1 MFHSRLTLV
10 FSLIFFVMIVVG
22 LVILATIP
30 TSKNM
35 IMILLMML
43 ALVVSTAFY
52 LPLPWQKTFAKK
64 NDFKLLYTA
73 GYLSNLIIIVI
84 TFAIAWWEYNY
95 LGSIGWWFYVII
107 IALTLIHPVVTLML
121 QAFSKK

>member
-1 MFHSRLTLV
+1 
-10 FSLIFFVMIVVG
+10 MIVVG

-52 LPLPWQKTFAKK
+52 LPLPWQKTFSKK